1 MKVLFICTGNTCRS
15 CMAEAIFNKLN
26 TLDNTSAIS
35 AGIAAVRSSK
45 TSNHSAILVKK
56 SYDIDISE
64 REAVQLTQDMLDN
77 SDLVL
82 TMTSY
87 MKDMLLANFP
97 HMKNKIYSL
106 NEYVG
111 MKGDIADPFGGHI
124 AIYTKTFNELKTSIL
139 LLIAK
144 LKEDKSAI

>member
-15 CMAEAIFNKLN
+15 CMAEVIFNKFC
-26 TLDNTSAIS
+26 TQDNTTAIS
-35 AGIAAVRSSK
+35 AGLAAVKSSK
-45 TSNHSAILVKK
+45 TSKHSAILVKEN
-56 SYDIDISE
+56 YNIDISE

-82 TMTSY
+82 TMTSF
-87 MKDMLLANFP
+87 MKDILLSNFS
-97 HMKNKIYSL
+97 HKKNKIYSL

-111 MKGDIADPFGGHI
+111 IKGDIVDPFGGDKV
-124 AIYTKTFNELKTSIL
+124 IYTKTFNELKNNIL

-144 LKEDKSAI
+144 LEKDKSAL

>member
-15 CMAEAIFNKLN
+15 CMAEVIFNKLN

-35 AGIAAVRSSK
+35 AGIAAVKNSK
-45 TSNHSAILVKK
+45 TSKHSAILVKEN
-56 SYDIDISE
+56 YNVDISE

-77 SDLVL
+77 SDLAL

-87 MKDMLLANFP
+87 MKDMLLSNFP
-97 HMKNKIYSL
+97 HMKNKVYSL

-111 MKGDIADPFGGHI
+111 IKGDIADPFGGQI
-124 AIYTKTFNELKTSIL
+124 AIYNKTFNELKNSIL
-139 LLIAK
+139 LLVAK
-144 LKEDKSAI
+144 LKEDKSAL